1 MIEESNKDRFLQNI
15 DEVYFG
21 KTPSIQAIENQIDLV
36 RRTYIGSGKNP
47 TNSLEM
53 QKVNRLIEEVFGFGC
68 FNLAIVLDNIP
79 SSATI
84 PIDYSFNANKRNNNF
99 MVDATTYKFKKEY
112 DYTCIVMM
120 TTGLFLNEYFTTR
133 EIMACLLYEL
143 GHNFYSCMYKN
154 NGILSSIYSA
164 ATFANSIVTIVKTF
178 QMSKEYAS
186 LMNSI
191 AGKQFDATFSKM
203 MDPETLNTI
212 MSNPKSR
219 EMYEKDK
226 AAARDFS
233 IKLSKGVLTGGLTLM
248 GALEE
253 YEKSPTYIKQIS
265 KIKDDVENDN
275 NTKEAA
281 YGWGSYVK
289 LAMKKITSVAGS
301 MMLPAMDVLYRI
313 DQKGQKVNIQNIIKN
328 LNIKDILLPYKS
340 LIYKAKNPLTWII
353 LPLGYR
359 QERSADNFPTM
370 YGYGQDAISYFDKI
384 ESHKSKGSIASNP
397 LISITIDLITAPAKI
412 INGVFDT
419 KPDGISRAYD
429 QIKMLEYELS
439 KTDLD
444 PKMRA
449 TIKSDLEL
457 CKKNIKS
464 LVDISK
470 GAKDPDILRK
480 VYNYTLGSI
489 ANGTNLKSF
498 IFDDKNKFQKY
509 DDYYNQKL
517 RGN

>member
-1 MIEESNKDRFLQNI
+1 MIEGSSKDRLLQNI

-36 RRTYIGSGKNP
+36 RKTYIGSGKNP
-47 TNSLEM
+47 TNTLEM
-53 QKVNRLIEEVFGFGC
+53 QRVNRLIEEVFGFGC

-84 PIDYSFNANKRNNNF
+84 PIDYSFDANKRNNNF

-112 DYTCIVMM
+112 DYTCIVIM
-120 TTGLFLNEYFTTR
+120 TTGLFLNDYFTTR

-143 GHNFYSCMYKN
+143 GHNFYSCMQKN
-154 NGILSSIYSA
+154 NGILSNIYSA
-164 ATFANSIVTIVKTF
+164 AKFADSIVNIVKMF
-178 QMSKEYAS
+178 KLSKEYADF
-186 LMNSI
+186 MGGV
-191 AGKQFDATFSKM
+191 AGKQFDAVMAKT
-203 MDPETLNTI
+203 MDQDTLNKI
-212 MSNPKSR
+212 MSNPKAK
-219 EMYEKDK
+219 EMYEKDIANMK
-226 AAARDFS
+226 DLS
-233 IKLSKGVLTGGLTLM
+233 VKTSKGAMTAGLTVVSAM
-248 GALEE
+248 QE
-253 YEKSPTYIKQIS
+253 YEKTPQYIKQIS
-265 KIKDDVENDN
+265 KIRDDVENDN

-289 LAMKKITSVAGS
+289 LAMKKISSVAANA
-301 MMLPAMDVLYRI
+301 MMPVMDILYRI
-313 DQKGQKVNIQNIIKN
+313 DQKGEKVNIQNIIKN
-328 LNIKDILLPYKS
+328 INIKDILLPYKS
-340 LIYKAKNPLTWII
+340 LISKAKNPLTWII

-370 YGYGQDAISYFDKI
+370 YGYGQDAISYFNKI
-384 ESHKSKGSIASNP
+384 ESHKSKGMSNP
-397 LISITIDLITAPAKI
+397 IIGIALDLITTPAQI
-412 INGVFDT
+412 INGVFDP

-449 TIKSDLEL
+449 VIKSDLDL

-480 VYNYTLGSI
+480 MYNRTLGSV
-489 ANGTNLKSF
+489 ADGTNLKSF

-509 DDYYNQKL
+509 DDYYNTKL